1 MKNNSKI
8 KIYAI
13 LFGAALALRLF
24 LFFYLY
30 ESRGADFF
38 DPLKQGTDQAEYGR
52 VAINLAEHSSFSM
65 GKEAPYSPDP
75 ARTPIFPIFLSIWY
89 WISGDFVLYT
99 IINIFLSSITSIILS
114 DLIMADTL
122 FVLFFGLFLYFFAR
136 FIIFNKDI
144 KYSWIVLSSFLLG
157 LSALTRPITQFF
169 IIIPILILLLSCF
182 LPPKAMLKEFFF
194 RPALFLAV
202 FLLVLSPWLGRN
214 YYHFN
219 KFFLS
224 SIGGYHL
231 LGSYGAPWEAQ
242 KENISRNE
250 EHGKIKDY
258 IEKKYGPNAMYDIE
272 VSSQIGKE
280 AKKEILKNPLSYGLF
295 HMGVIPIYFLNND
308 ILLTLREV
316 FSFKVPDFYLARKI
330 MNGDFGSI
338 MKDFSGQSALWAS
351 VFLLSYAALFLKT
364 VFGIGGVFLYLRKNF
379 LAGLFFLMVIFYFPL
394 IVGPEGHARFRLPVE
409 PILIIFSAFLVI
421 SAHRFLINGK
431 KTNQNASI

>member
-89 WISGDFVLYT
+89 WISGDFVLST
-99 IINIFLSSITSIILS
+99 IINIFLSSITSIIVFELAMLVLKSKKASFASAMIFAFLPYGAYLS

-194 RPALFLAV
+194 RPALFLV
-202 FLLVLSPWLGRN
+202 PWHL
-214 YYHFN
+214 H
-219 KFFLS
+219 K
-224 SIGGYHL
+224 HL
-231 LGSYGAPWEAQ
+231 LLLIQ
-242 KENISRNE
+242 KHE
-250 EHGKIKDY
+250 
-258 IEKKYGPNAMYDIE
+258 
-272 VSSQIGKE
+272 
-280 AKKEILKNPLSYGLF
+280 
-295 HMGVIPIYFLNND
+295 
-308 ILLTLREV
+308 
-316 FSFKVPDFYLARKI
+316 
-330 MNGDFGSI
+330 
-338 MKDFSGQSALWAS
+338 
-351 VFLLSYAALFLKT
+351 
-364 VFGIGGVFLYLRKNF
+364 
-379 LAGLFFLMVIFYFPL
+379 
-394 IVGPEGHARFRLPVE
+394 
-409 PILIIFSAFLVI
+409 
-421 SAHRFLINGK
+421 
-431 KTNQNASI
+431 